1 MLRFIST
8 GFYSGIIPFMPGTFG
23 SAAACLTWLA
33 LHQLVSQ
40 FAAAPLLSA
49 ATHFPLLLVGLLLA
63 LLCLSH
69 RWFVLPYLVANGK
82 SDPGEVVL
90 DEWAGCWLAL
100 MFGPADWRW
109 VLLQFILFRIFD
121 ITKPFGIKTL
131 EKLPA
136 PWGVLADDLL
146 AGLYALI
153 LGAAIW
159 SYIN

>member
-1 MLRFIST
+1 
-8 GFYSGIIPFMPGTFG
+8 MPGTFG
-23 SAAACLTWLA
+23 SAAACLAWFT
-33 LHQLVSQ
+33 LHQLAEESL
-40 FAAAPLLSA
+40 FASAPYL
-49 ATHFPLLLVGLLLA
+49 PLLLDTLILT
-63 LLCLSH
+63 LLCLAH
-69 RWFVLPYLVANGK
+69 RWFVLPYLKASGK
-82 SDPGEVVL
+82 GDPGEVVL

-121 ITKPFGIKTL
+121 ISKPLGVKSL

-153 LGAAIW
+153 LGTVIW
-159 SYIN
+159 SYVS